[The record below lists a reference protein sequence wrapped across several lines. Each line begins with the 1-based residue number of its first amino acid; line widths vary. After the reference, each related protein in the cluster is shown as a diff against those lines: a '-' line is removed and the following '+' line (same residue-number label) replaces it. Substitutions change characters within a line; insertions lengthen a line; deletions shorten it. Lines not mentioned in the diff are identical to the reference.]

1 MRIAICTGQIPFAR
15 GGAELQTEALGAQL
29 RLRGHQVEII
39 QIPFRWYPKSEVLKG
54 YLAWRLINL
63 DESEGKPI
71 DRVIAL
77 KYPGFV
83 VKHHYKV
90 TWLIQQFRQAYDL
103 FGTEFSHFD
112 NSPEDTE
119 LRRAIWQIDT
129 ITLAESKQIFTN
141 AGNTGKR
148 LWEFNRLRSEPL
160 YVPPALD
167 GQFRNE
173 GYGDYIFTV
182 SRLNRMKR
190 LDQLV
195 TAMGLVR
202 TPIKCKIA
210 GQGEELENLRR
221 LAQRV
226 GATERIEF
234 LGFVDDHTLLDLY
247 ARALAIYYAPLDEDY
262 GLVTVEAMKSAKPVL
277 TTTGSGGPLEFV
289 TNGVTGFVTP
299 AGDAAALAQ
308 RIDELYEDRSLA
320 ERMGAAG
327 SRKVSDITWD
337 HTIRKL
343 LEA

>member
-15 GGAELQTEALGAQL
+15 GGAELQTEALAVQL
-29 RLRGHQVEII
+29 RLRGHQVEIV

-63 DESEGKPI
+63 DESEGVPI

-83 VKHHYKV
+83 VKHPYKV

-119 LRRAIWQIDT
+119 LRRAIQQIDT
-129 ITLAESKQIFTN
+129 VTLAESRRIFTN

-148 LWEFNRLRSEPL
+148 LWEFNKLRSEPL

-190 LDQLV
+190 IDQLV
-195 TAMGLVR
+195 KAMGLVR
-202 TPIKCKIA
+202 TPVKCKIA
-210 GQGEELENLRR
+210 GEGEELENLRR

-234 LGFVDDHTLLDLY
+234 VGFVDDQTLLSLY
-247 ARALAIYYAPLDEDY
+247 AGALAVYYAPLDEDY

-289 TNGVTGFVTP
+289 ADGVTGFVTST
-299 AGDAAALAQ
+299 GDAAALAG
-308 RIDELYEDRSLA
+308 RIDELYEDRRLA

-327 SRKVSDITWD
+327 SRKVGDINWD
-337 HTIRKL
+337 YTIRRL